1 MQRHPRGE
9 IWIVI
14 GILLIASFFRFYQLA
29 KYPPGLYP
37 DEAMDGSNALIT
49 NATGHYQL
57 FYTENN
63 GREGLYINLQALSVK
78 LSGIHAWAL
87 RDVSGIFGVL
97 TVLGLYLLARELF
110 DWRAAGVSSF
120 LLAISFWHVNF
131 SRIGFDGIMVPFILV
146 YLFYF
151 LWRGLR
157 RNTYLD
163 FLWAGLFTG
172 LGFYAYSA
180 YRVAPLIIVA
190 VFGAYWWFLK
200 KDFSHEKYEHAR
212 NRLLG
217 GFCVLAITAFFVA
230 LPMGVYF
237 LRNPAQLTQRTNE
250 VSVLQQA
257 NPLLQLANSTARTL
271 GMFTFNGDMNQRDNI
286 AGQPELGWPIA
297 ILFAIGFLK
306 ELYHWLRR
314 KHGHFSPVHTL
325 MFAWFFVMLLP
336 GFLSTEAPHAL
347 RTIGVLPIVM
357 IFAARGF
364 LWLFNAGEEWEMIT
378 HPWES
383 ASRRSGHDQFVAP
396 VLAALALMIALGFY
410 EYHRYFD
417 VWAPSQATAAAFT
430 ANYVDIANQ
439 INALPASKKKYVII
453 DAPAIEAYGL
463 PVSAETVMF
472 LTDTVTAETQ
482 HAKNLTYLTADQA
495 MGYHFSSNASVWH
508 VR

>member
-1 MQRHPRGE
+1 MQRHHRGE
-9 IWIVI
+9 IWIVV

-37 DEAMDGSNALIT
+37 DEAMDGSNALIA
-49 NATGHYQL
+49 NSTGHYQL
-57 FYTENN
+57 FYPENN

-78 LSGIHAWAL
+78 WSGISAWAL

-110 DWRAAGVSSF
+110 DWRVASVSSF

-151 LWRGLR
+151 LWRGLK
-157 RNTYLD
+157 RNTYSS
-163 FLWAGLFTG
+163 FFWAGVFTG

-190 VFGAYWWFLK
+190 VFGAYWWFLR
-200 KDFSHEKYEHAR
+200 KDFGHPTYEHVR

-237 LRNPAQLTQRTNE
+237 LRNPSQLTERTNQ
-250 VSVLQQA
+250 VSVFAQK
-257 NPLLQLANSTARTL
+257 NPLLQLANSTVRTL

-286 AGQPELGWPIA
+286 AGQPELGWPIG

-306 ELYHWLRR
+306 ELYHWLKR
-314 KHGHFSPVHTL
+314 KHGHLSPVHTL
-325 MFAWFFVMLLP
+325 MFAWFAVMLLP
-336 GFLSTEAPHAL
+336 GFLSVEAPHGL
-347 RTIGVLPIVM
+347 RAIGVLPIVM

-364 LWLFNAGEEWEMIT
+364 LWLFNAGEEWEMMT
-378 HPWES
+378 HPWEG
-383 ASRRSGHDQFVAP
+383 RGHNQFVAP

-417 VWAPSQATAAAFT
+417 VWAPSQMTADAFT
-430 ANYVDIANQ
+430 ANYVDIARQ
-439 INALPASKKKYVII
+439 INVAPIAKPKYVII
-453 DAPAIEAYGL
+453 DAPAVEAYGL

-472 LTDTVTAETQ
+472 LTDTVTPATQ
-482 HAKNLTYLTADQA
+482 KAKHLTYLTPDQA
-495 MGYHFSSNASVWH
+495 IRYHFDANALVWH
-508 VR
+508 IR